1 VIVRILGE
9 GQFRVGDD
17 TAAKL
22 TALDKDLDA
31 AVRDHEEAAFDVALR
46 GAIALVRTTGT
57 PLEADEFATADFIL
71 PFSDA
76 TVDEVHK
83 LLADGTIPGD
93 SIGLP

>member
-1 VIVRILGE
+1 MIVRILGE
-9 GQFRVGDD
+9 GQFRVDD
-17 TAAKL
+17 DAAAKL

-31 AVRDHEEAAFDVALR
+31 AVRDHQEAVFRASLR
-46 GAIALVRTTGT
+46 AAVTLVKTTGT
-57 PLEADEFATADFIL
+57 PLQADEIVTADFIL

-76 TVDEVHK
+76 TIDEVHK

>member
-1 VIVRILGE
+1 MIVRILGE

-17 TAAKL
+17 AATKL

-31 AVRDHEEAAFDVALR
+31 AVRDDEQAPFAAALH
-46 GAIALVRTTGT
+46 AAVALVRAEGT
-57 PLEADEFATADFIL
+57 PLAADEIVTADYIL

-76 TVDEVHK
+76 TVDEVRT

>member
-1 VIVRILGE
+1 MIVRVLGE
-9 GQFRVGDD
+9 GQFRVDDD

-31 AVRDHEEAAFDVALR
+31 SVQAEDEAAFRL
-46 GAIALVRTTGT
+46 ALVSAVELVRVHGT
-57 PLEADEFATADFIL
+57 PVGAEEFVTADYIL

-76 TVDEVHK
+76 TVAEVRK
-83 LLADGTIPGD
+83 LLADGTIQGD

>member
-9 GQFRVGDD
+9 GQFRVGEDAA
-17 TAAKL
+17 TAL

-31 AVRDHEEAAFDVALR
+31 AVRDEQQAAFAAALH
-46 GAIALVRTTGT
+46 AAVALVRAEGT
-57 PLEADEFATADFIL
+57 PLEADEIVTADYIL

-76 TVDEVHK
+76 TVDEVRK

>member
-17 TAAKL
+17 TAEKL

-31 AVRDHEEAAFDVALR
+31 AVLDGTEAAFSSALH
-46 GAIALVRTTGT
+46 AAEALVRATGT
-57 PLEADEFATADFIL
+57 PVADDEFVTADYIL

-76 TVDEVHK
+76 TVDEVRK
-83 LLADGTIPGD
+83 LLADGSIPGD

>member
-1 VIVRILGE
+1 MIVRILGE
-9 GQFRVGDD
+9 GQFRVDED
-17 TAAKL
+17 AAVKL

-31 AVRDHEEAAFDVALR
+31 AVRDDAEAAFQRHPARRRGPGPHGGAPVA
-46 GAIALVRTTGT
+46 
-57 PLEADEFATADFIL
+57 EDEIVTADYIL

-76 TVDEVHK
+76 TVDEVRK

>member
-1 VIVRILGE
+1 MIVRILGE
-9 GQFRVGDD
+9 GQFRVDDD

-31 AVRDHEEAAFDVALR
+31 AVRDHEEAAFGAALR
-46 GAIALVRTTGT
+46 GAIALVRTNGA
-57 PLEADEFATADFIL
+57 PLNADEIATADYIL

-76 TVDEVHK
+76 TVDEVRK

>member
-9 GQFRVGDD
+9 GQFRVSDD

-31 AVRDHEEAAFDVALR
+31 AVRDHEDAAFGAALR
-46 GAIALVRTTGT
+46 GAIALVKATGT
-57 PLEADEFATADFIL
+57 PLEADEFATADYIL

-76 TVDEVHK
+76 TVDEVQK

>member
-9 GQFRVGDD
+9 GQFRVGDE
-17 TAAKL
+17 AATTL

-31 AVRDHEEAAFDVALR
+31 AVRDEQQAAFAAALHAAVALVKAE
-46 GAIALVRTTGT
+46 GM
-57 PLEADEFATADFIL
+57 PLAADEIVTADYIL
-71 PFSDA
+71 PFADA
-76 TVDEVHK
+76 TVDEVRK

>member
-1 VIVRILGE
+1 VIVRVLGE
-9 GQFRVGDD
+9 GQFRVDD
-17 TAAKL
+17 ETAAKL

-31 AVRDHEEAAFDVALR
+31 AVRDDLGVPFAASLHAAV
-46 GAIALVRTTGT
+46 ALVRANGV
-57 PLEADEFATADFIL
+57 PLAAEEIATADYIL

-76 TVDEVHK
+76 TVDEVRK

>member
-9 GQFRVGDD
+9 GQFRVGED
-17 TAAKL
+17 AATTL

-31 AVRDHEEAAFDVALR
+31 AVRDDQQAAFAAALH
-46 GAIALVRTTGT
+46 AAVALVRAEGT
-57 PLEADEFATADFIL
+57 PLAADEIVTADYIL

-76 TVDEVHK
+76 TVDEVRK

>member
-9 GQFRVGDD
+9 GQFRVDDD

-31 AVRDHEEAAFDVALR
+31 AVADHAETAFGTALR
-46 GAIALVRTTGT
+46 TAVTLVRATGT
-57 PLEADEFATADFIL
+57 PLGADEFATADFIL

-76 TVDEVHK
+76 TVDEVDK

>member
-9 GQFRVGDD
+9 GQFRVDDD

-31 AVRDHEEAAFDVALR
+31 AVRDGDEPHFRAAMHA
-46 GAIALVRTTGT
+46 AAALVQATGA
-57 PLEADEFATADFIL
+57 PLAADEIVTADYIL

-76 TVDEVHK
+76 SVEEVRK
-83 LLADGTIPGD
+83 LLADGTIPGE